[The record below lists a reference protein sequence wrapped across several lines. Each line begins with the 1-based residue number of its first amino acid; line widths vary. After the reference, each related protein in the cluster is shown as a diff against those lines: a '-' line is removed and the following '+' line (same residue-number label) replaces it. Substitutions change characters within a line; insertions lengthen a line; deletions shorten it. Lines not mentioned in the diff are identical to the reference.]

1 MGGQAEILVIMM
13 VLVLLVILQCG
24 LIFWSLYK
32 KEPADPNQI
41 VELQGIQID
50 TLAHLDEQ
58 ARRSEQ
64 SKPVYLYSD
73 PFQQAQEA
81 AYGAQDEQ
89 AVAVL
94 RNFFVNEKNTAA
106 STPRRSAWECFALA

>member
-50 TLAHLDEQ
+50 TLAHL
-58 ARRSEQ
+58 SEQ

-89 AVAVL
+89 VVAVL
-94 RNFFVNEKNTAA
+94 RNFFVNQKNTAA